1 MSEELAQI
9 RMRSGRER
17 SGTVS
22 PVAAVVTIG
31 VFDGVHRGHRCVI
44 EHTVERARAAGL
56 EAAVVTFDPNPLEIL
71 RPRQAPARLCS
82 VARRIELIEDLGVDR
97 VLVLPFTADLS
108 HETAEEFIDT
118 TLRRSLDARTI
129 VVGHGFRF
137 GHKAA
142 GTTETLRAAGLEVVE
157 YNLVGD
163 GQPVS
168 STRIVTHALASSSS
182 SLTVSVPPSGI
193 CTSASASGSTNAT
206 VRVVCSS
213 GQFVS
218 IEAAPGQPFAG
229 THGAAHRFNFGPGL
243 PLPAMAAAF
252 GMNIGAGTVTALRI
266 LNVNGL
272 DAPLEMLV
280 SF

>member
-1 MSEELAQI
+1 MRLLRSLAC
-9 RMRSGRER
+9 G
-17 SGTVS
+17 
-22 PVAAVVTIG
+22 VAIG
-31 VFDGVHRGHRCVI
+31 VSAAICMAGTSSAFFQVQIVL
-44 EHTVERARAAGL
+44 HTGLPTPGAGGSGDPAPL
-56 EAAVVTFDPNPLEIL
+56 PANPGGGSPPVVPPDIGAGNPL
-71 RPRQAPARLCS
+71 PVPAPVPATPQPAPPPVGAAPAPDPGL
-82 VARRIELIEDLGVDR
+82 VA
-97 VLVLPFTADLS
+97 
-108 HETAEEFIDT
+108 
-118 TLRRSLDARTI
+118 
-129 VVGHGFRF
+129 
-137 GHKAA
+137 
-142 GTTETLRAAGLEVVE
+142 
-157 YNLVGD
+157 
-163 GQPVS
+163 
-168 STRIVTHALASSSS
+168 
-182 SLTVSVPPSGI
+182 SVPPSGI

>member
-1 MSEELAQI
+1 MPLLRSLAC
-9 RMRSGRER
+9 G
-17 SGTVS
+17 
-22 PVAAVVTIG
+22 VAIG
-31 VFDGVHRGHRCVI
+31 VSAAICMAGTSSAFFQVQIVLHTGLPTPGGGGGADPAPLPANPGGVVPPVVPPDAGAGGPAPVP
-44 EHTVERARAAGL
+44 TPVPVNPQPATPPVGVAPLPGAGL
-56 EAAVVTFDPNPLEIL
+56 AA
-71 RPRQAPARLCS
+71 
-82 VARRIELIEDLGVDR
+82 
-97 VLVLPFTADLS
+97 
-108 HETAEEFIDT
+108 
-118 TLRRSLDARTI
+118 
-129 VVGHGFRF
+129 
-137 GHKAA
+137 
-142 GTTETLRAAGLEVVE
+142 
-157 YNLVGD
+157 
-163 GQPVS
+163 
-168 STRIVTHALASSSS
+168 
-182 SLTVSVPPSGI
+182 SVPPSGI
-193 CTSASASGSTNAT
+193 CTSASASGATNAT